1 MCLHVD
7 KHLPFVIIIYP
18 QARDPSIAGIPM
30 NSMLQFLPLPEDHK
44 LEMSASLLAN
54 CMPVFQDKTVL
65 ILMVLVVMCDMEG
78 QCMVSR
84 MQQNIYSMMT
94 RYLQKTGKFDVQREM
109 QNIARCIQSLP
120 TMHRFFSN

>member
-1 MCLHVD
+1 MMCLDVD
-7 KHLPFVIIIYP
+7 YFLSITTHYP
-18 QARDPSIAGIPM
+18 KARDPSIAGIPM
-30 NSMLQFLPLPEDHK
+30 NSMLQFLPLREDHK
-44 LEMSASLLAN
+44 LEIYASLLAN
-54 CMPVFQDKTVL
+54 YMPVFQDKTVL

-78 QCMVSR
+78 QGMVSK

>member
-7 KHLPFVIIIYP
+7 KHLPFVIIFYP

-54 CMPVFQDKTVL
+54 YMPVFQDKTVL
-65 ILMVLVVMCDMEG
+65 ILMVLVVMCVMEG
-78 QCMVSR
+78 QAEHLLHDGEIPPEDWEV
-84 MQQNIYSMMT
+84 
-94 RYLQKTGKFDVQREM
+94 
-109 QNIARCIQSLP
+109 
-120 TMHRFFSN
+120 